1 LKRSDFPEAS
11 PQPFCFVQLNLKLT
25 RDNFIQSLWNNSGNS
40 RAYEGRK
47 KMRFRSPAFLAALA
61 ISILCMSAFADQIML
76 KDGTQYSGKFVRGD
90 ERTIFFKILDRIE
103 SFKIANVEQI
113 IFKEPELRNPP
124 RISSA
129 PAPSAPEIPDRAES
143 IGPEPPEKAPAAPP
157 PARPIDRTESMADSD
172 SAMIFPKGTPVV
184 IRTTTAIDTDRNRVG
199 DIFEGTLEDA
209 IVWGNQT
216 IFPRGTTVKGR
227 IAYAQESGKLTGQ
240 SQLVLE
246 LTDIVANGRSYFI
259 RTSDYTEMGSSRGKR
274 TAATAG
280 GVAALGAIIGG
291 IAGGGKG
298 AAIGA
303 ASGAAV
309 GTGVTAVTRGEIL
322 KVPAETVLEFKLQT
336 ALKVER

>member
-1 LKRSDFPEAS
+1 M
-11 PQPFCFVQLNLKLT
+11 N
-25 RDNFIQSLWNNSGNS
+25 
-40 RAYEGRK
+40 
-47 KMRFRSPAFLAALA
+47 
-61 ISILCMSAFADQIML
+61 AFADQIIL
-76 KDGTQYSGKFVRGD
+76 KDGTMYSGKFVRGD
-90 ERTIFFKILDRIE
+90 DRTISFKILDRVE

-113 IFKEPELRNPP
+113 VFKDPELRNPP
-124 RISSA
+124 RVSRTLEPPAPETSA
-129 PAPSAPEIPDRAES
+129 PAETAEPAEPEMSRS
-143 IGPEPPEKAPAAPP
+143 VAPP
-157 PARPIDRTESMADSD
+157 PPPVSRADLPADSD
-172 SAMIFPKGTPVV
+172 ATMVFPKGTPVV
-184 IRTTTAIDTDRNRVG
+184 IRTSTAIDTDRNRVG
-199 DIFEGTLEDA
+199 DVFEAALEDA

-216 IFPRGTTVKGR
+216 IFPRGTLVKGR
-227 IAYAQESGKLTGQ
+227 IAYAQESGKLSGQ

-280 GVAALGAIIGG
+280 GVAVLGAIIGG

-309 GTGVTAVTRGEIL
+309 GTGVTAVTRGEVL

-336 ALKVER
+336 ALRVER